1 MINYFYLQTICTKI
15 RGDFV
20 FLQVS
25 VEKHNGMSNKYN
37 CVIDW
42 TWEITENIGKTNPK
56 QIAVLLLVIWILFY
70 LLRWRIGSLK
80 FSPVIVTRWMG
91 LYIFFAGS
99 GEDLRIM
106 SHSRLGEVLAI
117 LKNILHKYPAL
128 QSSELFSASAGLI
141 SKIKSMCLV
150 LWVKFIFS

>member
-25 VEKHNGMSNKYN
+25 VEKQNGTSNKYN

-42 TWEITENIGKTNPK
+42 TREITENIGKTIPK
-56 QIAVLLLVIWILFY
+56 QIAVLLLVIWIVFY

>member
-25 VEKHNGMSNKYN
+25 VEKHNGTSNKYN

-42 TWEITENIGKTNPK
+42 TWEITENIGKTIPK
-56 QIAVLLLVIWILFY
+56 QIAVLSGIVFY

>member
-42 TWEITENIGKTNPK
+42 TWEITENIGKTIPK
-56 QIAVLLLVIWILFY
+56 QIAVLLLVIWIVFY